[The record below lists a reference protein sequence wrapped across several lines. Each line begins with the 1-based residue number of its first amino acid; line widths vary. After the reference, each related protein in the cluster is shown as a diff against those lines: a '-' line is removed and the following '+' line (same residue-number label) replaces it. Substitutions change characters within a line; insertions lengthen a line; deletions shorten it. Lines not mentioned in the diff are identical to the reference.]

1 MLKDIFSAADIIPL
15 TGKELQ
21 EFIKKMSQESGIIIE
36 WGEDRYGSDNYIKDD
51 WAIDILEKE

>member
-1 MLKDIFSAADIIPL
+1 
-15 TGKELQ
+15 
-21 EFIKKMSQESGIIIE
+21 MSQESGIIIE